1 MTCGF
6 LIQLDGYTLS
16 GELEKDVFR
25 LVTSVGQRKKFE
37 LGKEI
42 EEDVFSSRGLRIFP
56 LSHARDKT
64 KNIFLYFFNELKTY
78 HLSYFSLLN
87 CLQCILS
94 SSYYVISW
102 S

>member
-25 LVTSVGQRKKFE
+25 LVTSVGQRKNFE
-37 LGKEI
+37 HGKEM
-42 EEDVFSSRGLRIFP
+42 EKDVFSSRRLRIF
-56 LSHARDKT
+56 SFSQARGKT
-64 KNIFLYFFNELKTY
+64 KNIFLYFFNELNTY

-87 CLQCILS
+87 CLQCMLS
-94 SSYYVISW
+94 ISYYVISW